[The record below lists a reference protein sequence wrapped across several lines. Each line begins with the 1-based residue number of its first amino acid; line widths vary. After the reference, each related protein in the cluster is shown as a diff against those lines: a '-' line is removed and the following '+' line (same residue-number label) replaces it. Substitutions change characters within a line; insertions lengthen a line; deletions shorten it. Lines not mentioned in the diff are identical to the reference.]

1 MKPNK
6 VICLFEQSGT
16 FSGEFRKL
24 GIPAY
29 DVDILNDYGCTDI
42 QTDIFAHIER
52 AYSGAQSLFDM
63 LHPGDLAMAFFP
75 CTYFCEN
82 NCMFFCGYSKNQ
94 REQTM
99 TDKIADIIDRSDER
113 QRYYKLLLQ
122 LCALA
127 ETRNF
132 ALIIENPFGYN
143 HYLYNNFPYAPAIID
158 KNRMLSGDYYVKP
171 TQYFFINCEPTQ
183 QRSFQL
189 DKKQRYVQKTN
200 PTRKS
205 AFRGKLRS
213 EISPDYARNFILDKI
228 LGEVHKYSM
237 PSLFNN

>member
-29 DVDILNDYGCTDI
+29 DVDI
-42 QTDIFAHIER
+42 
-52 AYSGAQSLFDM
+52 
-63 LHPGDLAMAFFP
+63 
-75 CTYFCEN
+75 
-82 NCMFFCGYSKNQ
+82 
-94 REQTM
+94 
-99 TDKIADIIDRSDER
+99 
-113 QRYYKLLLQ
+113 
-122 LCALA
+122 
-127 ETRNF
+127 
-132 ALIIENPFGYN
+132 
-143 HYLYNNFPYAPAIID
+143 
-158 KNRMLSGDYYVKP
+158 
-171 TQYFFINCEPTQ
+171 Q

-228 LGEVHKYSM
+228 LGEVHRFTM
-237 PSLFNN
+237 PELFNN